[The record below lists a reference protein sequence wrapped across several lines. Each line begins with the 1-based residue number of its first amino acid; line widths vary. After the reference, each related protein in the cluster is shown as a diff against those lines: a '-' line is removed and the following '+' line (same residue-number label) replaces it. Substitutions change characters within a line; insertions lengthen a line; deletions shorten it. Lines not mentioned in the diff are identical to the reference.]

1 MALSRLR
8 ADLPPIDGHGEI
20 HLAERITVQ
29 RGLAVVTFPNTAEV
43 KFALG
48 RLDQLIRKQGRYLTL
63 TEGIR
68 EVTVIVDQ
76 ASLAAANSTIGA
88 KPSRV
93 ARAIASLSVSLTEQ
107 NLATPGILYRLLQP
121 LSLQGVNVAEVASTT
136 REFHIYLDERDV
148 ILALEAL
155 YATFR

>member
-1 MALSRLR
+1 
-8 ADLPPIDGHGEI
+8 
-20 HLAERITVQ
+20 
-29 RGLAVVTFPNTAEV
+29 
-43 KFALG
+43 
-48 RLDQLIRKQGRYLTL
+48 
-63 TEGIR
+63 
-68 EVTVIVDQ
+68 
-76 ASLAAANSTIGA
+76 LAAANSTIGA